1 MPFMRGAAPIR
12 RTLQYLERGRL
23 VFKDRVKIMSLNFNT
38 AGKARDRHEGMKD
51 FVFWYLPQV
60 QYKNPNVQVVIFK
73 NMTPTPFVR
82 FWLEDGKE
90 VIMDV
95 DSKDKDQILKQ
106 MMVTLGKT
114 NEQLAKEA
122 LLREKRDTPANF
134 GRNYDK
140 FCICEVPG
148 QVPCPGIVP
157 LPKHMRGKYR
167 LGDVNE

>member
-114 NEQLAKEA
+114 NEQLA
-122 LLREKRDTPANF
+122 NF

-167 LGDVNE
+167 LGDINE

>member
-82 FWLEDGKE
+82 FWLEDGKD

-167 LGDVNE
+167 LGDINE

>member
-167 LGDVNE
+167 LGDVND